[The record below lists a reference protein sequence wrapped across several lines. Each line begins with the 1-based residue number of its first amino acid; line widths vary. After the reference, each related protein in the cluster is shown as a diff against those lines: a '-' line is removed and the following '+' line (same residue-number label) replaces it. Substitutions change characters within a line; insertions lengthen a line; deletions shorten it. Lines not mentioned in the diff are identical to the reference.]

1 VQFED
6 GTNCVSVKF
15 PRLRER
21 APLEHHAGMT
31 SPQSENDKPN
41 TGIPTV
47 ARVAQDTIIE
57 LVYDPEHRK
66 TGLAV
71 SRHGGLWNIEQGVRI
86 HTGETLIP
94 YSPRNNLIAHD
105 CVLLPSKPEHHG
117 DKAELLADIT
127 AFLHRYVDL
136 SPLFEKIAAHYVLLT
151 WVHDAFNELP
161 YLRLRG
167 EFGTGKTRGLLAIGF
182 LCYRPFFASGA
193 STVSPVFHTLDRFGG
208 TLILDE
214 ADFRFSDATSEIV
227 KILNNGNV
235 KGMPV
240 LRTMQNRDKE
250 FNPRAFRV
258 FGPKIIAMR
267 GCYDDP
273 ALESRFFTED
283 MGLRPLREDI
293 PIAQPPALKD
303 EALALRNRLLHFRF
317 CHLFET
323 KPDPEAL
330 VAGIDPRGNQIA
342 SPLLTMI
349 DDPGLRA
356 EIADRLM
363 QEQAEHKYQRR
374 ETVEG
379 RVLAILRA
387 AFSESEGAPVN
398 VGAIADRFNAA
409 HGSEY
414 GQPVSTKWI
423 GHIVRKGLR
432 LSTRK
437 SNGVY
442 VVPVFEKPKIDALSA
457 RFGVSIQG

>member
-1 VQFED
+1 MYSRNSNEKPD
-6 GTNCVSVKF
+6 TGT
-15 PRLRER
+15 
-21 APLEHHAGMT
+21 
-31 SPQSENDKPN
+31 
-41 TGIPTV
+41 PTV

-57 LVYDPEHRK
+57 LVYDADERK

-71 SRHGGLWNIEQGVRI
+71 SRHGGLWNIEQEVRI

-94 YSPRNNLIAHD
+94 YSPKNNLIAHD

-136 SPLFEKIAAHYVLLT
+136 SPIFEQIAAYYIFLT

-167 EFGTGKTRGLLAIGF
+167 EYGTGKTRGLLAIGS

-193 STVSPVFHTLDRFGG
+193 STVSPIFHTLDRFGG

-267 GCYDDP
+267 GFYDDP
-273 ALESRFFTED
+273 ALESRFITEE
-283 MGLRPLREDI
+283 MGLRTLREDI
-293 PIAQPPALKD
+293 PISQPASLKN
-303 EALALRNRLLHFRF
+303 EALSLRNRLLHFRF
-317 CHLFET
+317 CTLFGA
-323 KPDPEAL
+323 KPDPGAL
-330 VAGIDPRGNQIA
+330 LVGVEPRVNQIA
-342 SPLLTMI
+342 LPLLSLV
-349 DDPGLRA
+349 DDPTLRA
-356 EIADRLM
+356 EIGALFSS
-363 QEQAEHKYQRR
+363 EQAERNNQRR
-374 ETVEG
+374 ETVEA
-379 RVLAILRA
+379 RVLVLIRETFA
-387 AFSESEGAPVN
+387 ASDGTPVSI
-398 VGAIADRFNAA
+398 GSIADRFNAA

-414 GQPVSTKWI
+414 GQPVSQKWI
-423 GHIVRKGLR
+423 GHVVRKGLH
-432 LSTRK
+432 LATRK

-442 VVPVFEKPKIDALSA
+442 VVPVSEKPKIDALSA
-457 RFGVSIQG
+457 RYTG

>member
-1 VQFED
+1 MNSQPNGFE
-6 GTNCVSVKF
+6 
-15 PRLRER
+15 
-21 APLEHHAGMT
+21 
-31 SPQSENDKPN
+31 KPD

-57 LVYDPEHRK
+57 LVFDPDQRK

-94 YSPRNNLIAHD
+94 YSPKNNLIAND

-117 DKAELLADIT
+117 DKAELLADIAT
-127 AFLHRYVDL
+127 FLHRYVDL
-136 SPLFEKIAAHYVLLT
+136 SPLFEQVAAHYILLT

-167 EFGTGKTRGLLAIGF
+167 EYGTGKTRGLLAIGS

-193 STVSPVFHTLDRFGG
+193 STVSPIFHTLDRFGG

-240 LRTMQNRDKE
+240 LRTMQSQDKE

-267 GCYDDP
+267 GRYDDP
-273 ALESRFFTED
+273 ALESRFLTED
-283 MGLRPLREDI
+283 MGLRPMRGDI
-293 PIAQPPALKD
+293 PIAQPAALKD
-303 EALALRNRLLHFRF
+303 EAFALRNRLLHFRF
-317 CHLFET
+317 CHLFGT
-323 KPDPEAL
+323 KPDPNAL
-330 VAGIDPRGNQIA
+330 IAGVEPRVNQIA
-342 SPLLTMI
+342 LPLLSLV
-349 DDPGLRA
+349 DDPALRA
-356 EIADRLM
+356 QIAARLTD
-363 QEQAEHKYQRR
+363 EQSTRIDQRR
-374 ETVEG
+374 DTVEV
-379 RVLAILRA
+379 RVLAILRE
-387 AFSESEGAPVN
+387 AFSKSDST
-398 VGAIADRFNAA
+398 AISMGTIAERFNTA
-409 HGSEY
+409 HGAEY
-414 GQPVSTKWI
+414 GQPVSDKWI
-423 GHIVRKGLR
+423 AHVVRKSLR

-437 SNGVY
+437 SNGVFI
-442 VVPVFEKPKIDALSA
+442 VPVTEKPKIDALSS
-457 RFGVSIQG
+457 RYT